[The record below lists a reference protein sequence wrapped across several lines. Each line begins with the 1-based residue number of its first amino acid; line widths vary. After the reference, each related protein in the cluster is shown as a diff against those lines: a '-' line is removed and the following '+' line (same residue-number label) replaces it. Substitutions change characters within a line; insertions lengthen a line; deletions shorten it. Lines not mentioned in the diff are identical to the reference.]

1 MSKVTRH
8 AVSEQ
13 TADLLMVVLCSAAS
27 VAVLASP
34 LIPYTFDLNGLP
46 GTLEFFIADLLLSL
60 ILSAIGVALN
70 HRATRGGTVFVRR
83 RRE

>member
-1 MSKVTRH
+1 MSKVTRQGIR
-8 AVSEQ
+8 EQ

-34 LIPYTFDLNGLP
+34 LVPYTFDLNSLT
-46 GTLEFFIADLLLSL
+46 GTLVFFVADLLFSL

-70 HRATRGGTVFVRR
+70 HRAARGGTVFVRR